1 MTEEERD
8 KRQKDKDL
16 GNALT
21 SLALFGGIILL
32 GWIFWPWIRAVVALA
47 LASH

>member
-16 GNALT
+16 GKALT
-21 SLALFGGIILL
+21 SLASFGLIVLFA
-32 GWIFWPWIRAVVALA
+32 WIFWPWIRAVIALA